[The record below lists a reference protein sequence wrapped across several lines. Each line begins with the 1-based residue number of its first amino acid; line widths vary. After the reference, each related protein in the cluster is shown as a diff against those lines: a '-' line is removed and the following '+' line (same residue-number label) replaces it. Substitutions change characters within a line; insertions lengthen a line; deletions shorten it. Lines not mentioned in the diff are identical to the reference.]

1 MGRTGACTRR
11 AGLTRSSR
19 KRAPTKAF
27 GGFFLPVLLTEEL
40 SSSFGSKFFSP
51 ELDLPS
57 FLFADAFLCDLV
69 AGVF

>member
-19 KRAPTKAF
+19 KRAPAKAF
-27 GGFFLPVLLTEEL
+27 GGFFLPVRLTEEL

-51 ELDLPS
+51 ELDLSS
-57 FLFADAFLCDLV
+57 FLFVDAFLCDLV
-69 AGVF
+69 TGVF